1 MKKILITG
9 ALGQIGSELTIK
21 LRNEYGEQNVI
32 ASSRRVKEG
41 NPVCESGIFEILMLQ
56 IRIVFLKLQKNMM

>member
-41 NPVCESGIFEILMLQ
+41 NPVCESGIFEILDVTDKN
-56 IRIVFLKLQKNMM
+56 RFLKSQKNMM

>member
-41 NPVCESGIFEILMLQ
+41 NPVCESGIFGIFEILD
-56 IRIVFLKLQKNMM
+56 VTDKNRFF